1 MAHDLKARRSWTTIT
16 AFLFGVPLGVTVLAV
31 ILGPLEETIAAR
43 YLHHPV
49 ERVEVL
55 LFCCALS
62 ALVLKA
68 LGQRAERAACR
79 SALLP
84 AWDGKQIPVAE
95 AGGLRK
101 KLGESGAALAS
112 TYLVR
117 RVAAILDF
125 VSSRGS
131 ANDLDDQMRTLS
143 DNDALAQEGSY
154 SLIRFIIW
162 AIPIL
167 GFLGTVLG
175 ITGAI
180 AGVTPEI
187 LEKSMSGVTDGL
199 ALAFDATALALGLT
213 MILMFVNSLVERIEA
228 GTLEAVDRYVD
239 AQLAHRFERN
249 MAAGGDFAGA
259 LHQNNQTL
267 LRTTEQLVERQ
278 AQIWA
283 KALEKA
289 DAAWSQSAAQQQ
301 ERLSKALE
309 TALERTLT
317 GHAQRVAEVEKQSI
331 DRAKALH
338 LKLAE
343 VTERLT
349 MQAQALAQLQSGE
362 GQLVRLQETLHQNLA
377 TLAGTGA
384 FEQAVQS
391 LTAAI
396 HLLTARV
403 GATSASAVPAASRLQ
418 RPAA

>member
-1 MAHDLKARRSWTTIT
+1 MAHELKARRSWTTIT

-31 ILGPLEETIAAR
+31 ILGPLEDTVAAR

-68 LGQRAERAACR
+68 LGQRTERAACR
-79 SALLP
+79 SAILP
-84 AWDGKQIPVAE
+84 AWDGKPTPVPE

-101 KLGESGAALAS
+101 KLGEVGGALAS

-125 VSSRGS
+125 VASRGS

-213 MILMFVNSLVERIEA
+213 MILMFVNSLVERVEA
-228 GTLEAVDRYVD
+228 GTLEAVDAYVD

-259 LHQNNQTL
+259 LYQNNQTL

-301 ERLSKALE
+301 ERLSRALE

-331 DRAKALH
+331 DRAKSLH

-349 MQAQALAQLQSGE
+349 MQAQALTQLQSGE

-403 GATSASAVPAASRLQ
+403 GATTASAMPAASRLQ

>member
-1 MAHDLKARRSWTTIT
+1 MAHDMTARRSWTTLT
-16 AFLFGVPLGVTVLAV
+16 AFLFGVPLGFGVLSV
-31 ILGPLEETIAAR
+31 VLGPLADTMAAR

-49 ERVEVL
+49 ERVEVI

-68 LGQRAERAACR
+68 LAQRTERAACR
-79 SALLP
+79 REVLP
-84 AWDGKQIPVAE
+84 AWDGKPVSTSE
-95 AGGLRK
+95 AGPLRK
-101 KLGESGAALAS
+101 RLSELGHALQA

-117 RVAAILDF
+117 RVTAILDF
-125 VSSRGS
+125 VSSRRS
-131 ANDLDDQMRTLS
+131 ANELDDQMRTLS

-154 SLIRFIIW
+154 ALIRLIIW

-213 MILMFVNSLVERIEA
+213 MILMFVNSLVERVEA

-239 AQLAHRFERN
+239 GQLAHRFERN
-249 MAAGGDFAGA
+249 FAGSGDFSGA

-267 LRTTEQLVERQ
+267 LQATERLVERQ

-283 KALEKA
+283 KAMEKA
-289 DAAWSQSAAQQQ
+289 DGVWSQGAAQQE
-301 ERLSKALE
+301 ERLTKALH
-309 TALERTLT
+309 TALERTLV
-317 GHAQRVAEVEKQSI
+317 GHAQRVADLERQSAE
-331 DRAKALH
+331 RAKALQV
-338 LKLAE
+338 KLAE
-343 VTERLT
+343 MTERLT
-349 MQAQALAQLQSGE
+349 LQAQTLVQLQSGE
-362 GQLVRLQETLHQNLA
+362 SQLVRLQETLQQNLA
-377 TLAGTGA
+377 SLAGTGA

-403 GATSASAVPAASRLQ
+403 GATPAPAAPRTQ